1 MSLTSSRARL
11 SALTKGILVEWSATK
26 ESWHDAKAQE
36 FEARYI
42 EELRS
47 NVERAGM
54 IIDQLDKLVGKVR
67 SDCE

>member
-1 MSLTSSRARL
+1 M
-11 SALTKGILVEWSATK
+11 EWSATK
-26 ESWHDAKAQE
+26 EMWRDSKGQE

-47 NVERAGM
+47 NVERAAM
-54 IIDQLDKLVGKVR
+54 IVEQLDKLVGKVR